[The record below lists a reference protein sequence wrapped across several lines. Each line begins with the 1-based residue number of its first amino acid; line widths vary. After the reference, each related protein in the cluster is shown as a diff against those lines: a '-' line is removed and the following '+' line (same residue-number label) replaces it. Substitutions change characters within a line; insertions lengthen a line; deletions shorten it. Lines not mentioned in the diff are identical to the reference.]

1 MATYYDEEER
11 KKGGFWGKFLAVLL
25 GFLFG
30 IIATIGSIAAIGYAL
45 FAKIKIKDGISS
57 VNKITGSDIDYKEY
71 ITDEYAEKTIS
82 ALLSDLSSLVSEFQ
96 GGKGSLS
103 SLNKISP
110 QVETQVTKI
119 ADTLQSDYNIPL
131 AVNSP
136 HKDAEGNILDDA
148 DNVIIDKD
156 GNVVK
161 QDGNG
166 NAILTGDDGEMLVG
180 LMDVPLSQLAPF
192 IKKSM
197 EPIELG
203 AVLAS
208 QKIDML
214 KQGANNYEL
223 MMLLCYGDKTD
234 YETDGNGNIVRDENG
249 KAVMKN
255 GAKATTVGDFLS
267 GEGGEGESGGVVS
280 ILEKISVAGLLDAT
294 DSLDESNALVRALLY
309 ETDTYALDDENAFT
323 APDGT
328 KYTYDAEAGQWTD
341 GKGGRI
347 RPVSAPL
354 KAAAFSYAASD
365 SSSLYVYRVYDKDG
379 KLVCSLAA
387 AEESGKFEAYDE
399 NDELKTSPRSVKS
412 FMNALGGEGGD
423 ITDLLSDV
431 QLSALLGLDEK
442 TYSEDT
448 KMLYALAYGTLGSD
462 FKLEINADGKE
473 EVVMLG
479 GSKPATVSDLLD
491 GGNALFDK
499 ISLDSIMTV
508 KRTDNVICALAY
520 GTKGKTYTWEE
531 GDEAPAMLPV
541 RYTLKADGLYDYNDE
556 KAHAVLDEE
565 TGVYTVTIAETEGT
579 IYYAKAEKTGD
590 ATYYLYQT
598 PDCSGEKLLY
608 QKTTLGDLLSGPNDL
623 LNDIQLGSLMGLT
636 ATSDKILLA
645 LAYGTKG
652 TDYEIVTTTD
662 AETGEE
668 IKTLVLL
675 DGGKKPTTVGD
686 LTDDESAGKLLNDIQ
701 LGSVLGISP
710 LDKYDEDA
718 ENDPDPLMLA
728 LAYGEE
734 GIDYEVAR
742 EDGENVIRWLGDSK
756 PRTIRDLTAGNSSL
770 FDSITLASVMDIKPD
785 SPPLMIA
792 LAYGKESHYI
802 MENGNFVMLPV
813 QYTKQGDT
821 LLDDDGEAVNAVL
834 NPDTNIW
841 TVTEE
846 SDKDITVRYAKAD
859 DDGYYYL
866 YADESCAGSK
876 IAYKKTSISDLKGS
890 SASDVIYNIQL
901 GTVLDISPLDKYD
914 AEKEE
919 PDALMLSLAYG
930 EENTHYRIKTDAEG
944 TYYIEWLT
952 DAATGKKYAPRTI
965 RDLQSGNIID
975 EVQLSSV
982 LEVSPLDPDSDKL
995 MAALAFGNEGQ
1006 HYEIVDGE
1014 IVWLTDAEGNSYAPR
1029 TIKDLKKGSAVIDDI
1044 YLSTVLDVGPSSG
1057 DIMLALAYGNE
1068 GEDYEIVNGEIHML
1082 RDATPRT
1089 ISELKKG
1096 DLIDNIR
1103 LSAVLTAAKKD
1114 DKISMYLLYGIE
1126 GTHYRYDEP
1135 TDKIEMLGREVGVLN
1150 NVAYDERGNA
1160 LPGAVE
1166 AAGAGESFIY
1176 TYTYND
1182 TIWLLTSLSGKT
1194 TETENG
1200 TIEYYCVTDETGAAV
1215 LYRPRTIGDLSGNS
1229 TLVSDITKDLTIQDL
1244 VGDTG
1249 DSKLLNA
1256 ISAWKIDELSNQ
1268 KKIMSLKMSD
1278 VIEIDDSSP
1287 AILKAMQG
1295 WTLGDLN
1302 DQDKINT
1309 LKLTDILEKTQ
1320 VENNTILKHLQNST
1334 VASLADDL
1342 ENLKLQKVF
1351 ADDVYKTVKTE
1362 EGTIYFVNQK
1372 GERLYENPADGK
1384 FYTSDTFEPATE
1396 SARVLTG
1403 TWKYL
1408 LTDKE
1413 GKEGDYTITDMGT
1426 LVSNMTANIQKATL
1440 NDLKED
1446 GIIDVTK
1453 KEDGT
1458 TFLDSAVTYK
1468 FEFTYTYPEDIPMIG
1483 GTSKTETIGE
1493 VTTKYYRDGI
1503 VDDEHLKIS
1512 VGELTITELLNYV
1525 GEVINLFSK

>member
-686 LTDDESAGKLLNDIQ
+686 L
-701 LGSVLGISP
+701 
-710 LDKYDEDA
+710 
-718 ENDPDPLMLA
+718 
-728 LAYGEE
+728 
-734 GIDYEVAR
+734 R
-742 EDGENVIRWLGDSK
+742 
-756 PRTIRDLTAGNSSL
+756 
-770 FDSITLASVMDIKPD
+770 AS
-785 SPPLMIA
+785 
-792 LAYGKESHYI
+792 
-802 MENGNFVMLPV
+802 F
-813 QYTKQGDT
+813 
-821 LLDDDGEAVNAVL
+821 
-834 NPDTNIW
+834 
-841 TVTEE
+841 
-846 SDKDITVRYAKAD
+846 
-859 DDGYYYL
+859 
-866 YADESCAGSK
+866 
-876 IAYKKTSISDLKGS
+876 
-890 SASDVIYNIQL
+890 
-901 GTVLDISPLDKYD
+901 
-914 AEKEE
+914 
-919 PDALMLSLAYG
+919 
-930 EENTHYRIKTDAEG
+930 
-944 TYYIEWLT
+944 
-952 DAATGKKYAPRTI
+952 
-965 RDLQSGNIID
+965 
-975 EVQLSSV
+975 
-982 LEVSPLDPDSDKL
+982 
-995 MAALAFGNEGQ
+995 
-1006 HYEIVDGE
+1006 
-1014 IVWLTDAEGNSYAPR
+1014 
-1029 TIKDLKKGSAVIDDI
+1029 
-1044 YLSTVLDVGPSSG
+1044 
-1057 DIMLALAYGNE
+1057 
-1068 GEDYEIVNGEIHML
+1068 
-1082 RDATPRT
+1082 
-1089 ISELKKG
+1089 
-1096 DLIDNIR
+1096 
-1103 LSAVLTAAKKD
+1103 
-1114 DKISMYLLYGIE
+1114 
-1126 GTHYRYDEP
+1126 
-1135 TDKIEMLGREVGVLN
+1135 
-1150 NVAYDERGNA
+1150 
-1160 LPGAVE
+1160 
-1166 AAGAGESFIY
+1166 
-1176 TYTYND
+1176 
-1182 TIWLLTSLSGKT
+1182 
-1194 TETENG
+1194 
-1200 TIEYYCVTDETGAAV
+1200 
-1215 LYRPRTIGDLSGNS
+1215 
-1229 TLVSDITKDLTIQDL
+1229 
-1244 VGDTG
+1244 
-1249 DSKLLNA
+1249 
-1256 ISAWKIDELSNQ
+1256 
-1268 KKIMSLKMSD
+1268 
-1278 VIEIDDSSP
+1278 
-1287 AILKAMQG
+1287 
-1295 WTLGDLN
+1295 
-1302 DQDKINT
+1302 
-1309 LKLTDILEKTQ
+1309 
-1320 VENNTILKHLQNST
+1320 
-1334 VASLADDL
+1334 
-1342 ENLKLQKVF
+1342 
-1351 ADDVYKTVKTE
+1351 
-1362 EGTIYFVNQK
+1362 
-1372 GERLYENPADGK
+1372 
-1384 FYTSDTFEPATE
+1384 
-1396 SARVLTG
+1396 
-1403 TWKYL
+1403 
-1408 LTDKE
+1408 
-1413 GKEGDYTITDMGT
+1413 
-1426 LVSNMTANIQKATL
+1426 
-1440 NDLKED
+1440 
-1446 GIIDVTK
+1446 
-1453 KEDGT
+1453 
-1458 TFLDSAVTYK
+1458 
-1468 FEFTYTYPEDIPMIG
+1468 
-1483 GTSKTETIGE
+1483 
-1493 VTTKYYRDGI
+1493 
-1503 VDDEHLKIS
+1503 
-1512 VGELTITELLNYV
+1512 
-1525 GEVINLFSK
+1525 

>member
-846 SDKDITVRYAKAD
+846 SGKDITVRYAKAD

-876 IAYKKTSISDLKGS
+876 IAYKKTSISDLKGDN
-890 SASDVIYNIQL
+890 ASDIIYNIQL

-982 LEVSPLDPDSDKL
+982 LEVSPLDPDADKL

>member
-821 LLDDDGEAVNAVL
+821 LLDDDG
-834 NPDTNIW
+834 
-841 TVTEE
+841 
-846 SDKDITVRYAKAD
+846 
-859 DDGYYYL
+859 YYYL

-982 LEVSPLDPDSDKL
+982 LEVSPLDPDADKL

>member
-57 VNKITGSDIDYKEY
+57 VNKITGTDIDYKEY

-161 QDGNG
+161 KDGNG

-192 IKKSM
+192 VTKSM

-208 QKIDML
+208 KKIDML

-234 YETDGNGNIVRDENG
+234 YETDGNGNILRDTNG

-347 RPVSAPL
+347 QPVSAPL

-479 GSKPATVSDLLD
+479 GAKPATVSDLLD

-541 RYTLKADGLYDYNDE
+541 RYTLKADGLYDDNDE

-982 LEVSPLDPDSDKL
+982 LEVSPLDPDADKL

>member
-952 DAATGKKYAPRTI
+952 DAATGKKYAPPYHQGLAERQHH
-965 RDLQSGNIID
+965 RRS
-975 EVQLSSV
+975 
-982 LEVSPLDPDSDKL
+982 
-995 MAALAFGNEGQ
+995 AAL
-1006 HYEIVDGE
+1006 
-1014 IVWLTDAEGNSYAPR
+1014 LR
-1029 TIKDLKKGSAVIDDI
+1029 T
-1044 YLSTVLDVGPSSG
+1044 
-1057 DIMLALAYGNE
+1057 
-1068 GEDYEIVNGEIHML
+1068 
-1082 RDATPRT
+1082 R
-1089 ISELKKG
+1089 
-1096 DLIDNIR
+1096 
-1103 LSAVLTAAKKD
+1103 
-1114 DKISMYLLYGIE
+1114 
-1126 GTHYRYDEP
+1126 
-1135 TDKIEMLGREVGVLN
+1135 
-1150 NVAYDERGNA
+1150 
-1160 LPGAVE
+1160 
-1166 AAGAGESFIY
+1166 SFP
-1176 TYTYND
+1176 
-1182 TIWLLTSLSGKT
+1182 
-1194 TETENG
+1194 
-1200 TIEYYCVTDETGAAV
+1200 A
-1215 LYRPRTIGDLSGNS
+1215 RPRRG
-1229 TLVSDITKDLTIQDL
+1229 
-1244 VGDTG
+1244 
-1249 DSKLLNA
+1249 
-1256 ISAWKIDELSNQ
+1256 
-1268 KKIMSLKMSD
+1268 
-1278 VIEIDDSSP
+1278 
-1287 AILKAMQG
+1287 
-1295 WTLGDLN
+1295 
-1302 DQDKINT
+1302 
-1309 LKLTDILEKTQ
+1309 
-1320 VENNTILKHLQNST
+1320 
-1334 VASLADDL
+1334 
-1342 ENLKLQKVF
+1342 
-1351 ADDVYKTVKTE
+1351 
-1362 EGTIYFVNQK
+1362 
-1372 GERLYENPADGK
+1372 
-1384 FYTSDTFEPATE
+1384 
-1396 SARVLTG
+1396 
-1403 TWKYL
+1403 
-1408 LTDKE
+1408 
-1413 GKEGDYTITDMGT
+1413 
-1426 LVSNMTANIQKATL
+1426 
-1440 NDLKED
+1440 
-1446 GIIDVTK
+1446 
-1453 KEDGT
+1453 
-1458 TFLDSAVTYK
+1458 
-1468 FEFTYTYPEDIPMIG
+1468 
-1483 GTSKTETIGE
+1483 
-1493 VTTKYYRDGI
+1493 
-1503 VDDEHLKIS
+1503 
-1512 VGELTITELLNYV
+1512 
-1525 GEVINLFSK
+1525 